1 MKDSDVWKD
10 YEFLMSLDPKEIE
23 RYCGEW
29 VAVASQEI
37 VAHGK
42 DPERVHEEGCKAGK
56 GIPFMDYIYADPS
69 ELPFC
74 YEVPHD

>member
-1 MKDSDVWKD
+1 MKDSDVDKD
-10 YEFLMSLDPKEIE
+10 YEFLMSLDDKEIL
-23 RYCGEW
+23 RYSGEW

-42 DPERVHEEGCKAGK
+42 DPGRVHEEGSKAGK

-69 ELPFC
+69 GPPPGTGL
-74 YEVPHD
+74 

>member
-1 MKDSDVWKD
+1 MKDSDVDKD
-10 YEFLMSLDPKEIE
+10 YEFLMSLDDKEIL
-23 RYCGEW
+23 RYSGEW

-42 DPERVHEEGCKAGK
+42 DPGRVHEEGSKAGK

-69 ELPFC
+69 GPPPGTG
-74 YEVPHD
+74 YIA

>member
-1 MKDSDVWKD
+1 MDKD
-10 YEFLMSLDPKEIE
+10 YEFLMSLDDKEIL
-23 RYCGEW
+23 RYSGEW

-42 DPERVHEEGCKAGK
+42 DPGRVHEEGSKAGK

-69 ELPFC
+69 GPPPGTG
-74 YEVPHD
+74 YIA

>member
-1 MKDSDVWKD
+1 MKDSDARKD
-10 YEFLMSLDPKEIE
+10 YEFIVSLDPKELV
-23 RYCGEW
+23 RYRGEW

-42 DPERVHEEGCKAGK
+42 DPKRVHEEGCKAGK

-69 ELPFC
+69 EFPF
-74 YEVPHD
+74 YYGVSND

>member
-1 MKDSDVWKD
+1 MKDSDVDKD
-10 YEFLMSLDPKEIE
+10 CEFLRSLDPKEMW
-23 RYCGEW
+23 RYRGEW

-42 DPERVHEEGCKAGK
+42 DPRRVHEEGYKAGK

-69 ELPFC
+69 ELPFF
-74 YEVPHD
+74 YGVPDD